1 MKGLV
6 VVLML
11 FTVVFW
17 SVFQI
22 GKSYFS
28 GFPAFLIAS
37 VVTVCVALGIIV
49 PIGMKEGLNHDTT
62 FANLMVDGQLRTTP
76 TNSSLM
82 DLTFT
87 GWRLNGRT
95 YGSVA

>member
-6 VVLML
+6 VVLIL
-11 FTVVFW
+11 FTVAFW

-22 GKSYFS
+22 SKSYFS
-28 GFPAFLIAS
+28 GFLAFLVAS
-37 VVTVCVALGIIV
+37 VVTVCVALGMIA
-49 PIGMKEGLNHDTT
+49 PMGMKEGLTHDTT

-76 TNSSLM
+76 TNSSLT

-95 YGSVA
+95 HGSIA